1 MDALHMIFASKPRMK
16 NPKSFSAFK
25 WPVARK
31 MMELPYL
38 SGLLCNA
45 ENNSD
50 SDGSMTTVILS
61 FSVTTGAML
70 GINGAMELL
79 FKVITPYTQKRT
91 RIIRYRALL

>member
-1 MDALHMIFASKPRMK
+1 M
-16 NPKSFSAFK
+16 
-25 WPVARK
+25 V
-31 MMELPYL
+31 ELPYL

-50 SDGSMTTVILS
+50 SDDSMTIVILS

-79 FKVITPYTQKRT
+79 FKVITPYTQKHT